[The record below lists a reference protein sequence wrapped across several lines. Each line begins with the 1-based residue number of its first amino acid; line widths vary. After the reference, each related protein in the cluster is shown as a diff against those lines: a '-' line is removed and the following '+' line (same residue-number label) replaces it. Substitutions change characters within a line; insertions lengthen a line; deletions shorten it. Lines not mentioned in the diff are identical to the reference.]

1 MRLNVIVASK
11 GAVSAERTG
20 ACLAE
25 AALSAGYRVRTVL
38 LSGKAAGG
46 GYALHIRVTDRPVR
60 ISPVIPEGHADLILA
75 DSPPE
80 ALRQL
85 SYLKKEGRAA
95 VVPETREKGKEM
107 PPDRPE
113 PCLRFL
119 RRRVKGLLLLEKMP
133 EDRRECR
140 ALALRLET

>member
-1 MRLNVIVASK
+1 MRLNVIVASR
-11 GAVSAERTG
+11 GPVSAERTG
-20 ACLAE
+20 GCLME
-25 AALSAGYRVRTVL
+25 AAVSAGYRVRTVL

-46 GYALHIRVTDRPVR
+46 GYALHIRVTDRPAR

-85 SYLKKEGRAA
+85 SYLKKDGRAA
-95 VVPETREKGKEM
+95 VVPEAREKGTEM

-113 PCLRFL
+113 PCLGFL
-119 RRRVKGLLLLEKMP
+119 QRRVKGLLLLEKLP
-133 EDRRECR
+133 ENRRECR
-140 ALALRLET
+140 ALGLRLDT